1 MSIVNVEGMSHGFG
15 GRTIF
20 EDVSFRLLKGEHV
33 ALVGANG
40 EGKSTFLSILT
51 GQMTPDE
58 GKVEWAK
65 RVTAG
70 YLDQHAV
77 LKAGMTIREVLKTA
91 FDEMYKLEAE
101 MQSCYDRMGDAAP
114 EEMDKLMNDAGEIQE
129 ILDAHSF
136 YTLDSKIEEVAGG
149 LGLRDIGL
157 DRQVD
162 ELSGGQRTKVLL
174 TKLLLQNPD
183 ILILDEPTNY
193 LDVEHI
199 EWLKAYLQGY
209 ENAFILVSHDVP
221 FLNAVTNVIY
231 HVDNAS
237 LTRYTGSYEKFQ
249 EMYAIKRRQEDAAY
263 ERQQAEIA
271 REKDFIQRNKAR
283 VATRGMANS
292 RQKKLDKME
301 VLEKRTEKPK
311 PHFNFQLDRTP
322 SRFVIEAKRLILGY
336 DTPLTNPVDLQLER
350 GRKVALRGVNGLGKT
365 TMLKT
370 LLGMIKPISGT
381 IELGEFVTPGYFE
394 QESTKGNDNTAIE
407 EIWQEYPGM
416 TQFEVRAALAA
427 CGLTN
432 EHITSKM
439 MVLSGGEAAKV
450 RLCKIMQ
457 KPVNLLV
464 LDEPTNHLDVDAKA
478 ELKRALKEYKGT
490 VLLVSHEPEFYEDWV
505 DSVWNIEGWTT
516 KII

>member
-15 GRTIF
+15 ARTIF

-40 EGKSTFLSILT
+40 EGKSTFLAIIT

-65 RVTAG
+65 RVKAG

-77 LKAGMTIREVLKTA
+77 LKAGMTIRDVLKTA
-91 FDEMYKLEAE
+91 FDDMYKLEEE
-101 MQSCYDRMGDAAP
+101 MQSCYDRMGEVAP
-114 EEMDKLMNDAGEIQE
+114 DEMERLMEEAGEIQE

-136 YTLDSKIEEVAGG
+136 YTLDSKIEEVSGG

-157 DRQVD
+157 DRMVD

-193 LDVEHI
+193 LDAEHI
-199 EWLKAYLQGY
+199 EWLKTYLQGY
-209 ENAFILVSHDVP
+209 ENAFILVSHDIP

-301 VLEKRTEKPK
+301 VLEKRSEKPK
-311 PHFNFQLDRTP
+311 PHFNFQMDRTP
-322 SRFVIEAKRLILGY
+322 GRYVIEAKRLILGY

-350 GRKVALRGVNGLGKT
+350 GKKVALRGVNGLGKT
-365 TMLKT
+365 TLLKT

-381 IELGEFVTPGYFE
+381 IQLGEFVTPGYFE

-416 TQFEVRAALAA
+416 TEFEVRAALAA

-457 KPVNLLV
+457 RPANLLV
-464 LDEPTNHLDVDAKA
+464 LDEPTNHLDVDAKD
-478 ELKRALKEYKGT
+478 ELKRALKAYKGAI
-490 VLLVSHEPEFYEDWV
+490 LLVSHEPYFYEDWV

>member
-1 MSIVNVEGMSHGFG
+1 MSILNVEGMSHGFG

-20 EDVSFRLLKGEHV
+20 EDVTFRLLKGEHV
-33 ALVGANG
+33 ALIGANG
-40 EGKSTFLSILT
+40 EGKSTFLSIIT
-51 GQMTPDE
+51 NKMTPDQ

-65 RVTAG
+65 RVNVG

-77 LKAGMTIREVLKTA
+77 LKAGMSIRDVLKTA
-91 FDEMYKLEAE
+91 FDKMYKLEQE
-101 MQSCYDRMGDAAP
+101 MQEAYDKMAEADPDEIDR
-114 EEMDKLMNDAGEIQE
+114 LMKDAGEIQE

-136 YTLDSKIEEVAGG
+136 YTLDAKIEEVAGG

-157 DRQVD
+157 DKLVD

-199 EWLKAYLQGY
+199 EWLKTYLQGY

-231 HVDNAS
+231 HVENAS

-311 PHFNFQLDRTP
+311 PHFNFKMDRTP

-336 DTPLTNPVDLQLER
+336 DTPLTNPVDIQLER

-365 TMLKT
+365 TLLKT
-370 LLGMIKPISGT
+370 LLGIIKPISGS
-381 IELGEFVTPGYFE
+381 IELGEFVSPGYFE
-394 QESTKGNDNTAIE
+394 QESAQGNSRTAIE
-407 EIWQEYPGM
+407 EIWEQYPGM
-416 TQFEVRAALAA
+416 TEFEVRAALAA

-432 EHITSKM
+432 EHITSQM

-450 RLCKIMQ
+450 RLCKVMQ
-457 KPVNLLV
+457 QPVNLLV

-478 ELKRALKEYKGT
+478 EVKRALKEYKGA

-505 DSVWNIEGWTT
+505 DSIWNIEGWTT

>member
-1 MSIVNVEGMSHGFG
+1 MSILNVEGMSHGFG

-20 EDVSFRLLKGEHV
+20 EDVTFRLLKGEHV
-33 ALVGANG
+33 ALIGANG
-40 EGKSTFLSILT
+40 EGKSTFLSIIT
-51 GQMTPDE
+51 NKMTPDQ

-65 RVTAG
+65 RVNVG

-77 LKAGMTIREVLKTA
+77 LKAGMSIRDVLKTA
-91 FDEMYKLEAE
+91 FDKMYKLEQE
-101 MQSCYDRMGDAAP
+101 MQEAYDKMAEADPDEIDR
-114 EEMDKLMNDAGEIQE
+114 LMKDAGEIQE

-136 YTLDSKIEEVAGG
+136 YTLDAKIEEVAGG

-157 DRQVD
+157 DKLVD

-199 EWLKAYLQGY
+199 EWLKTYLQGY

-231 HVDNAS
+231 HVENAS

-263 ERQQAEIA
+263 ERQQAEIT

-311 PHFNFQLDRTP
+311 PHFNFKMDRTP

-336 DTPLTNPVDLQLER
+336 DTPLTNPVDIQLER

-365 TMLKT
+365 TLLKT
-370 LLGMIKPISGT
+370 LLGIIKPISGS
-381 IELGEFVTPGYFE
+381 IELGEFVSPGYFE
-394 QESTKGNDNTAIE
+394 QESAQGNSRTARE
-407 EIWQEYPGM
+407 EIWEQYPGM
-416 TQFEVRAALAA
+416 TEFEVRAALAA

-432 EHITSKM
+432 EHITSQM

-450 RLCKIMQ
+450 RLCKVMQ
-457 KPVNLLV
+457 QPVNLLV

-478 ELKRALKEYKGT
+478 ELKRALKEYKGA

-505 DSVWNIEGWTT
+505 DSIWNIEGWTT